1 MPNPLDLENADLRL
15 LRGKGPFSRARGD
28 RLYTSKGQHW
38 VDLWKENGAY
48 LTGRR
53 PEGVIGVW
61 KNETVKGLGGVFPT
75 VFPRR
80 LERQAALHWPQAR
93 KVLVFRSPERAWAA
107 CTSLLERLNLSL
119 ETPWWDTARLSGTPT
134 PLCIDRPWTDSA
146 ESAESAA
153 RSFLIWPILP
163 WGAVR
168 ARILLIGPAW
178 PGELPNLESDLVS
191 GAETAA
197 LIGAL
202 VGLRRVETNPALWQ
216 GIKETWAKVDALSA
230 NAAHR
235 QGPYWNFSSE
245 HYPVLFDEFF
255 QRGFLLPPSPLLP
268 AVLPFSLSGG
278 ENDALQEA
286 LDGFHKKEKL
296 WT

>member
-1 MPNPLDLENADLRL
+1 MLNPLDLENADLSL
-15 LRGKGPFSRARGD
+15 LRDKGPFSRARGD

-61 KNETVKGLGGVFPT
+61 KNEMVKGLGGVFPT
-75 VFPRR
+75 VFPHR
-80 LERQAALHWPQAR
+80 LERQLVQRWPQAR
-93 KVLVFRSPERAWAA
+93 KVLIFRSPERAWAA
-107 CTSLLERLNLSL
+107 CTSLLERLNLPFD
-119 ETPWWDTARLSGTPT
+119 TPWLDTARPGETPS
-134 PLCIDRPWTDSA
+134 PLCLDRPWVDSA
-146 ESAESAA
+146 ESVS

-163 WGAVR
+163 WGSVR
-168 ARILLIGPAW
+168 VRILLIGPAW

-202 VGLRRVETNPALWQ
+202 VGLRRVETNPTLWQ
-216 GIKETWAKVDALSA
+216 GIKETWAKVDTL
-230 NAAHR
+230 AAKGTHR
-235 QGPYWNFSSE
+235 QGPYWNFNTE
-245 HYPVLFDEFF
+245 HYPVLFEEFF
-255 QRGFLLPPSPLLP
+255 QRGFLLPPSPHLSALLP
-268 AVLPFSLSGG
+268 LSLSDG
-278 ENDALQEA
+278 EKKALQEA
-286 LDGFHKKEKL
+286 LDGFHQKETS